1 MNIRPVPGWKANVYG
16 LRRPRAQI
24 ARLFPVAV
32 LKNGLSVG
40 MLPSLLIRS
49 TFPSRVVSDW
59 EFAPLALS
67 PAAAYSLPSGPKWMA
82 PPLRLDAPLSAVR
95 SKPTVWVGGAV
106 LAAAAGA
113 GSG

>member
-49 TFPSRVVSDW
+49 TFPRTVASDW

-67 PAAAYSLPSGPKWMA
+67 PAAGASRPPGPKWIA
-82 PPLRLDAPLSAVR
+82 PPLWLDAVLSAFR
-95 SKPTVWVGGAV
+95 SKMTVWVGVPV
-106 LAAAAGA
+106 LPA
-113 GSG
+113 